1 MKLSKYKKQLTII
14 LSLMLVIVG
23 IVFFVLN
30 MSSLELL
37 STNQS
42 IEINSE
48 VDFTSYIKEVKNG
61 DIEDVVIDGSGVNV
75 NQLGDYIVYYTYKD
89 KTQELTLSV
98 VDTVA
103 PVVEVKEL
111 SVLQGTKVTIEDL
124 ITNISDAT
132 KTTSSFE
139 AEYDFSKEGKHD
151 VNIIVEDEGKNKTTV
166 KTTVEILVDKT
177 APVISASDFKVK
189 LNSNADLKEYASVK
203 DDYDKNPT
211 LTVDKGNFDSAKEG
225 TYEITFSAK
234 DDFGNT
240 STKKVNVTVYKPV
253 QNTTSSGKKIVY
265 LTFDDGPSAVTA
277 TILDVLKQYNVKAT
291 FFVCG
296 KNGSGGI
303 DSKYGYLT
311 KRAYEEGHTIALHSY
326 THDYASIYKSN
337 EAFYNDII
345 KLSDKVYNLIGIRPK
360 YIRFP
365 GGSNN
370 GQFNNY
376 GGSISSMASLVKY
389 MVSKG
394 FQYYDWNVS
403 SGDAAGGTASSSKIY
418 KNCTINSS
426 TGVPYSWDNLNVLMH
441 DTGAKKTTAQAL
453 PQVIEY
459 YLSRGYEFR
468 AIDDSSFAPHF
479 TKV

>member
-14 LSLMLVIVG
+14 LSLILVIGG

-37 STNQS
+37 STNQT

-61 DIEDVVIDGSGVNV
+61 DIADVVIDGSNVNV

-89 KTQELTLSV
+89 KTKELTLSV
-98 VDTVA
+98 VDTIA

-111 SVLQGTKVTIEDL
+111 SVLQGTKVTVEDL

-139 AEYDFSKEGKHD
+139 TEYDFSTEGKHD
-151 VNIIVEDEGKNKTTV
+151 VNIIVEDEGKNKTTL

-203 DDYDKNPT
+203 DDYDTAPT
-211 LTVDKGNFDSAKEG
+211 LTVDKGNFDASKEG

-291 FFVCG
+291 FFVTG
-296 KNGSGGI
+296 VNGSSGI
-303 DSKYGYLT
+303 SGKYGYLT
-311 KRAYEEGHTIALHSY
+311 KRAYQEGHTIALHSY
-326 THDYASIYKSN
+326 THDWSIYKS
-337 EAFYNDII
+337 EAAYFADLT
-345 KLSDKVYNLIGIRPK
+345 KLSDAVYKLIGVHPK
-360 YIRFP
+360 YVRFP

-370 GQFNNY
+370 GKWDNY
-376 GGSISSMASLVKY
+376 GGLSSMKQLCNALH
-389 MVSKG
+389 SKG
-394 FQYYDWNVS
+394 YEYYDWNVS
-403 SGDAAGGTASSSKIY
+403 STDASGSKVAVSKIVNASIGY
-418 KNCTINSS
+418 SYDNIN
-426 TGVPYSWDNLNVLMH
+426 LLMH
-441 DTGAKKTTAQAL
+441 DLAGKTTTAQAL
-453 PQVIEY
+453 PQIIEH

-468 AIDDSSFAPHF
+468 AISDGSFAPHY